1 MKKRFISLVLAL
13 LLTTA
18 GTYAALAEQDDPLGI
33 ADYILECTG
42 GWTSE
47 FKFGEPVTITS
58 VLGLGD
64 TVWYEEGMNSDYN
77 EITMQYLVE
86 LGIDFN
92 FDWVVSSSE
101 YDTKL
106 NLSIAAGDIPDI
118 FRVSP
123 TQLTN
128 LVEADMLYDLTDI
141 YEANISDFARES
153 IEGDPF
159 AIPAATFD
167 GRLYAIPN
175 PSTPQID
182 GGDSM
187 YFRTDWLSNLG
198 LSVPATIDELYD
210 VMYAFANDDPDQ
222 NGQDDTFGFYLD
234 NKLGAVTLFAAMY
247 GEYPRIWTM
256 ADDGSVQWGGV
267 SDGMKDVLVK
277 LAELYKDGIIDP
289 EFTVKDSS
297 IAGED
302 IGAGKH
308 GLMFA
313 SWIAGYDAMKYSI
326 SNSETADWEAYTVVS
341 ATDEPAK
348 VNAPFNVSTFYVVS
362 KDCEHPEALVAI
374 ANYDFERG
382 YDLRMELIE
391 PMFDPELHGQMHA
404 YLPTGFA
411 PANKNLHIQQRILAW
426 QEGGDE
432 SELWPDD
439 IANWNTQQT
448 FYSDRD
454 PNGFSHKVTFG
465 PYHSGLSCVQEYI
478 DADRYVYDAYTGADT
493 ENMIEYNG
501 TLEALQLEYYTKI
514 ITGGDA
520 DALWDEFV
528 STWYSSG
535 GDLVTEDVND
545 WYADQAA

>member
-247 GEYPRIWTM
+247 GEYREFGRWRTM
-256 ADDGSVQWGGV
+256 AVCSGAVI

-297 IAGED
+297 IAGSRT
-302 IGAGKH
+302 
-308 GLMFA
+308 L
-313 SWIAGYDAMKYSI
+313 
-326 SNSETADWEAYTVVS
+326 
-341 ATDEPAK
+341 
-348 VNAPFNVSTFYVVS
+348 
-362 KDCEHPEALVAI
+362 ALVS
-374 ANYDFERG
+374 
-382 YDLRMELIE
+382 M
-391 PMFDPELHGQMHA
+391 
-404 YLPTGFA
+404 
-411 PANKNLHIQQRILAW
+411 
-426 QEGGDE
+426 
-432 SELWPDD
+432 
-439 IANWNTQQT
+439 
-448 FYSDRD
+448 
-454 PNGFSHKVTFG
+454 
-465 PYHSGLSCVQEYI
+465 
-478 DADRYVYDAYTGADT
+478 ADVC
-493 ENMIEYNG
+493 
-501 TLEALQLEYYTKI
+501 QLDC
-514 ITGGDA
+514 GHMMR
-520 DALWDEFV
+520 
-528 STWYSSG
+528 
-535 GDLVTEDVND
+535 
-545 WYADQAA
+545 